1 MLHCICRKLLFCA
14 YAQSYACVNRRFPSP
29 HPSWSSH
36 HVPPPLLFSCLFFD
50 PSLRA
55 KRLLYYRLMT
65 LSPTNTPLVY
75 LFFFTRY
82 QHASSRRHRTARSS
96 QKICPSIPSHP
107 IPSLCRTASLFS
119 PPSRRPVAC
128 MPNRSL
134 TPGIP
139 RRAVPCTTPF
149 FLPAFIFHFYV
160 RTTTF
165 FFFFFFI
172 SVRRLACLVVRF
184 IFFSSSYGPQTNLK
198 NPQSTQTNVIPPN
211 PFFFFYFQIKYSI
224 NVQ

>member
-1 MLHCICRKLLFCA
+1 MCICAKC
-14 YAQSYACVNRRFPSP
+14 YACVASSVSISPPVLVVTSRTSPSFVLM
-29 HPSWSSH
+29 SFF
-36 HVPPPLLFSCLFFD
+36 FS

-75 LFFFTRY
+75 LFFSPVISTR
-82 QHASSRRHRTARSS
+82 RRDATAPHVPR
-96 QKICPSIPSHP
+96 KKFVRPSHP

-149 FLPAFIFHFYV
+149 FLPAFIFQFYV

-165 FFFFFFI
+165 FF
-172 SVRRLACLVVRF
+172 
-184 IFFSSSYGPQTNLK
+184 SSSLSVYADLPVL
-198 NPQSTQTNVIPPN
+198 SSALY
-211 PFFFFYFQIKYSI
+211 FFLLLHT
-224 NVQ
+224 VPRLT

>member
-14 YAQSYACVNRRFPSP
+14 YAQSYACVASLVSISPPVLVVTSRTSPSFVLM
-29 HPSWSSH
+29 SFF
-36 HVPPPLLFSCLFFD
+36 FS

-75 LFFFTRY
+75 LFFSPVISTR
-82 QHASSRRHRTARSS
+82 RRDATAPHVPR
-96 QKICPSIPSHP
+96 KKFVRPSHP

-134 TPGIP
+134 TPRIP

-149 FLPAFIFHFYV
+149 FYRLLFLTSTYV
-160 RTTTF
+160 RLPF
-165 FFFFFFI
+165 F
-172 SVRRLACLVVRF
+172 LLLYQC
-184 IFFSSSYGPQTNLK
+184 
-198 NPQSTQTNVIPPN
+198 TQTCLSCRPLYI
-211 PFFFFYFQIKYSI
+211 FFYFFIRSPD
-224 NVQ
+224 

>member
-1 MLHCICRKLLFCA
+1 MCICAKLCLRRVVGFHLPTRPGRHITYLPLFC
-14 YAQSYACVNRRFPSP
+14 
-29 HPSWSSH
+29 SH
-36 HVPPPLLFSCLFFD
+36 VFFFD

-75 LFFFTRY
+75 LFFSPVISTR
-82 QHASSRRHRTARSS
+82 RRDATAPHVPR
-96 QKICPSIPSHP
+96 KKFDRPSHP

-134 TPGIP
+134 TPRIP

-149 FLPAFIFHFYV
+149 FYRLLFFTSTYV
-160 RTTTF
+160 RLPFVSSSLSVYADLPVLSSALYF
-165 FFFFFFI
+165 F
-172 SVRRLACLVVRF
+172 S
-184 IFFSSSYGPQTNLK
+184 SSSYGPQTNLK
-198 NPQSTQTNVIPPN
+198 NPQSTQTNVIPPTQ
-211 PFFFFYFQIKYSI
+211 FFFSI
-224 NVQ
+224 FNSNTVSMSNE

>member
-1 MLHCICRKLLFCA
+1 MPASIVGFHLPTRPGRHITYLPLFC
-14 YAQSYACVNRRFPSP
+14 
-29 HPSWSSH
+29 SH
-36 HVPPPLLFSCLFFD
+36 VFFFD

-75 LFFFTRY
+75 LFFSPVISTR
-82 QHASSRRHRTARSS
+82 RRDATAPHVPR
-96 QKICPSIPSHP
+96 KKFVRPSHP

-134 TPGIP
+134 TPRIP

-184 IFFSSSYGPQTNLK
+184 IFFSTSSYGPQTNLK
-198 NPQSTQTNVIPPN
+198 NPQSTQTNVIPPTQ
-211 PFFFFYFQIKYSI
+211 FFFSI
-224 NVQ
+224 FKSNTVSMSNE